1 MIAPAMIAQTPI
13 AQTPIAHAIFD
24 LDGLLLDTES
34 INEQV
39 NRAIAQRYDH
49 PFDPA
54 LKFQVAGR
62 DAIASAE
69 IIVAALALPLSAAD
83 FLQERRAMMAA
94 WQPTAAPL
102 PGAVALTKH
111 LHRCGVGLAI
121 ATSSTQGPFAWK
133 MAPHQ
138 AWLRCF
144 DQVVLRDD
152 PAVTA
157 GKPAPD
163 LFQVAADRL
172 GADPAQCLVFEDSAA
187 GVQAAQAAGMSA
199 IAIPPRSSDPRHH
212 PHPYAGAVCVLRSL
226 TEFDPTRWGWPAI
239 GPTEF

>member
-1 MIAPAMIAQTPI
+1 MIT
-13 AQTPIAHAIFD
+13 HAIFD

-39 NRAIAQRYDH
+39 NRAIARRYDR
-49 PFDPA
+49 PLDPA
-54 LKFQVAGR
+54 LKLQVAGR

-69 IIVAALALPLSAAD
+69 IIVTALALPISAAD
-83 FLQERRAMMAA
+83 FLQERRALIAA

-102 PGAVALTKH
+102 PGAVALTEH
-111 LHRCGVGLAI
+111 LHRCGIGQAI
-121 ATSSTQGPFAWK
+121 ATSSTQGPFTWK

-138 AWLRCF
+138 GWLRVF

-152 PAVTA
+152 PAVAA

-187 GVQAAQAAGMSA
+187 GIQAAQTAGMTA
-199 IAIPPRSSDPRHH
+199 IAIPPRESDPRHH
-212 PHPYAGAVCVLRSL
+212 ADQYAGAACVLRSL
-226 TEFDPTRWGWPAI
+226 VEFDPRRWGWPAI
-239 GPTEF
+239 LPAGPS

>member
-1 MIAPAMIAQTPI
+1 MIT
-13 AQTPIAHAIFD
+13 HAIFD

-39 NRAIAQRYDH
+39 NRAIAHRYDR
-49 PFDPA
+49 PFDPD

-62 DAIASAE
+62 DAITSAT
-69 IIVAALALPLSAAD
+69 ILVTALDLPIDAAT
-83 FLQERRAMMAA
+83 FLQERRALIAT

-102 PGAVALTKH
+102 PGAVALTTH
-111 LHRCGVGLAI
+111 LHRWGVGLAI

-138 AWLRCF
+138 AWLCQF

-152 PAVTA
+152 PAVSA
-157 GKPAPD
+157 GKPARD

-172 GADPAQCLVFEDSAA
+172 GADSAQCLVFEDSVA
-187 GVQAAQAAGMSA
+187 GIQAAQTAGMRA
-199 IAIPPRSSDPRHH
+199 IAIPPRDSDPRQH
-212 PHPYAGAVCVLRSL
+212 PQQYAGAVCVLRSL

-239 GPTEF
+239 APDHD